1 MPHSLNL
8 VLDQP
13 PGGFYTC
20 EDVVSGKVILEGSH
34 LGSIGCVIVSFYGV
48 VDTVAEIKGQSRA
61 PQGGDASTRS
71 VDKEVLF
78 QLEKRLDQADGK
90 GEDRINREWP
100 FQFGLEG
107 SWGQGLSLPS
117 SGKYH
122 QSKVEYKVVAVLGK
136 EGEDEDKVKLKISP
150 RKKPSDFHETDFGFW
165 ARKQMGHVV
174 ERNIDLIESR
184 SNSFVDDYI
193 PPPSCWGLEIS
204 AKHLPSFP
212 SEREHKGIFHHQKID
227 MVPFNVNFE
236 IARTVVEGAPYLFNL
251 SVSSEHLLWLHPPP
265 PIILTEMK
273 MDLRVITIER
283 AVTSRAESVHD
294 ITIFYRRDLRISLS
308 SQPLDLGK
316 VLPLLLSGREVTSTF
331 STRLL
336 ERQYQLKT
344 DVTLTVGDKTSNLK
358 AANLHHIVLLPSLIV
373 AARPKYIPPPS
384 YPSEPSESSARA
396 RKELHLH
403 YHRLARISQVGSAS
417 LRPSSILEAALT
429 LSRLLTARGIIHSF
443 PGGATIKLHAYKP
456 PGNQIN
462 DTDFDP
468 RTDEQKIL
476 LVFREEMNCPFRY
489 APKDDFAHSE
499 QDLTFRYEEKPVG
512 GKDVIYDLRLVF
524 MPRKFRFP
532 WKTFCYYYTK
542 WRWLIIGCRK

>member
-13 PGGFYTC
+13 PRGFYTC

-34 LGSIGCVIVSFYGV
+34 LGPIGYVIVSFYGV
-48 VDTVAEIKGQSRA
+48 ADTIAEIQGQQRA
-61 PQGGDASTRS
+61 PQGGNASTRS
-71 VDKEVLF
+71 MDKEVLF

-90 GEDRINREWP
+90 GEHRINHEWP
-100 FQFGLEG
+100 FQFGLEDN
-107 SWGQGLSLPS
+107 WGQGLTLPS

-136 EGEDEDKVKLKISP
+136 EGEDEDKVRLKINP
-150 RKKPSDFHETDFGFW
+150 RKKPSYFHETDFGFW

-184 SNSFVDDYI
+184 SNSYVDDYI
-193 PPPSCWGLEIS
+193 PPPYRWNLEIS
-204 AKHLPSFP
+204 ARHLPSLPFK
-212 SEREHKGIFHHQKID
+212 REHKGIFHHQKID

-251 SVSSEHLLWLHPPP
+251 SVSSEHPLWLDPPP

-273 MDLRVITIER
+273 VDLRVITIER
-283 AVTSRAESVHD
+283 AVDTRAESVHD
-294 ITIFYRRDLRISLS
+294 ITIFHCRDLRISLS

-316 VLPLLLSGREVTSTF
+316 VLPLLLLGQGVTSTF

-344 DVTLTVGDKTSNLK
+344 DVTLTVGDKTSDLK
-358 AANLHHIVLLPSLIV
+358 ALCRHDIVLLPSLIV
-373 AARPKYIPPPS
+373 AARLEYIPPPS
-384 YPSEPSESSARA
+384 YRSEPSESSART

-403 YHRLARISQVGSAS
+403 HHRLARISQVGSDS

-443 PGGATIKLHAYKP
+443 PGGATIKLHAYKA
-456 PGNQIN
+456 PGNLIN
-462 DTDFDP
+462 DSDFDP
-468 RTDEQKIL
+468 CTDEQKIL

-489 APKDDFAHSE
+489 APKDDFAYDE
-499 QDLTFRYEEKPVG
+499 QDLTFRYEEKVVG
-512 GKDVIYDLRLVF
+512 GTDVIYDLRLVF
-524 MPRKFRFP
+524 LPRKFRYP
-532 WKTFCYYYTK
+532 WKTFC
-542 WRWLIIGCRK
+542 